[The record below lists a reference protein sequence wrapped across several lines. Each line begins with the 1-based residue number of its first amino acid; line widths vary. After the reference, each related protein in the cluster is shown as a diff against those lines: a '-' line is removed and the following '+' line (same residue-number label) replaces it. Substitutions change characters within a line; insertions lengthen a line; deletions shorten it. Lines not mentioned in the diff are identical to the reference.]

1 MRVSLSVLQ
10 VATGFPNW
18 GGTELHILNLSEQLR
33 LRGYDVTVACRP
45 GRWVEERAQ
54 QLGLPTVPISVMKQH
69 DWQDFGKL
77 QTFLREKQIDVLHVH
92 WSTDVVVP
100 GFAALRAHVPV
111 RIMSRHMPYPFKNRI
126 GTLLYSRLLYTRM
139 VTVSNSVR
147 QTLLRCGVPP
157 DRVETIHHGT
167 DVEAFARTTL
177 PASEVRRDLGIPA
190 DCVTVGIVGRIAPEK
205 GHQVLMDAARLLG
218 NRYPLRYVVIG
229 NGPDEEAIK
238 QSAKS
243 LGLADKVVFA
253 GFRDDVNN
261 AINAMDIVTV
271 PSTWNE
277 PCSAVVQ
284 QGMALSKPVIG
295 TLAGGT
301 PEMIVDGETGLLVPP
316 SDAPALAE
324 AIAALAGD
332 AFRRKRL
339 GAAGRERAQALF
351 SLRVMT
357 DKIEALYRREYE
369 NARGANALGKAV
381 APQTPL

>member
-1 MRVSLSVLQ
+1 
-10 VATGFPNW
+10 
-18 GGTELHILNLSEQLR
+18 
-33 LRGYDVTVACRP
+33 
-45 GRWVEERAQ
+45 
-54 QLGLPTVPISVMKQH
+54 
-69 DWQDFGKL
+69 
-77 QTFLREKQIDVLHVH
+77 
-92 WSTDVVVP
+92 
-100 GFAALRAHVPV
+100 
-111 RIMSRHMPYPFKNRI
+111 
-126 GTLLYSRLLYTRM
+126 
-139 VTVSNSVR
+139 
-147 QTLLRCGVPP
+147 
-157 DRVETIHHGT
+157 
-167 DVEAFARTTL
+167 
-177 PASEVRRDLGIPA
+177 
-190 DCVTVGIVGRIAPEK
+190 
-205 GHQVLMDAARLLG
+205 
-218 NRYPLRYVVIG
+218 
-229 NGPDEEAIK
+229 

-243 LGLADKVVFA
+243 LGLADKVIFA

-339 GAAGRERAQALF
+339 GAAGRERALALF

>member
-177 PASEVRRDLGIPA
+177 PASEVRRDLGIPS

-218 NRYPLRYVVIG
+218 DRYPLRYVVIG

-369 NARGANALGKAV
+369 KARGANALGKAV